1 MYFTNDISVN
11 GTDKKQ
17 FYSSI
22 GMQDFK
28 TGEIVQVRQWAGE
41 FSKKELE
48 DIKEQVQA
56 QFDEI
61 NSKLSLFI

>member
-1 MYFTNDISVN
+1 MYYIKDISVN

-17 FYSSI
+17 FYSSVW
-22 GMQDFK
+22 MQDFT

-48 DIKEQVQA
+48 DMKDQA
-56 QFDEI
+56 QAHIEEI
-61 NSKLSLFI
+61 NLKLSLFI